1 MSRYIGYNGESWL
14 THLSNRKKKTKR
26 SQLLNLRRSTIKAA
40 RGIAPVAFFLA
51 REAVGFMG
59 QRPFESVKSL
69 SSLHQSVFDHSS
81 KSRKS
86 SIVPRC
92 KPNWTPPRRR
102 RQKEVNGNE
111 QQQIAK
117 AQLGDGKAFEF
128 LYNRYKRR
136 VSFICY
142 KMTRD
147 PARAEDLTQEAFLQV
162 FRKLRSYRGESAFG
176 TWLHRVTVNVV
187 LMRFRKHHIIEVPFD
202 DLARHENEGEVGPQF
217 GERDIRLDG
226 SLDLM
231 QLERAIEHLP
241 PGYRMIF
248 ILHDVEGYEH
258 HEIAEIMGF
267 SIGCS
272 KSQLHK
278 ARLKLRN
285 QLLSARQT
293 GGLESKG
300 HMVLPTSESPIR
312 PLASQT

>member
-1 MSRYIGYNGESWL
+1 MP
-14 THLSNRKKKTKR
+14 
-26 SQLLNLRRSTIKAA
+26 RR
-40 RGIAPVAFFLA
+40 
-51 REAVGFMG
+51 
-59 QRPFESVKSL
+59 
-69 SSLHQSVFDHSS
+69 
-81 KSRKS
+81 
-86 SIVPRC
+86 
-92 KPNWTPPRRR
+92 KPNWTPPRRQ
-102 RQKEVNGNE
+102 RQNQANGNE

-147 PARAEDLTQEAFLQV
+147 PVQAEDLVQEAFMQV
-162 FRKLRSYRGESAFG
+162 FRKLRSYRGESGFG
-176 TWLHRVTVNVV
+176 TWLHRVTVNMV
-187 LMRFRKHHIIEVPFD
+187 LMSFRKRHITEVPFD
-202 DLARHENEGEVGPQF
+202 DLARHEDEGEVQPQF
-217 GERDIRLDG
+217 GERDTRLNG

-231 QLERAIEHLP
+231 QLELAIEHLP

-285 QLLSARQT
+285 QLLSPRQT
-293 GGLESKG
+293 GASSLRATWF
-300 HMVLPTSESPIR
+300 LPTPESPM
-312 PLASQT
+312 PPVAT